1 MLRTFQMTLIHTHT
15 RARERTHTY
24 IHTYIY
30 TCNQQFQSAFT
41 LEENSD
47 PPLKGASQFPYSGK
61 ITVDPKGVAN
71 IQLLTYVEVD
81 MEWYRTVNAI
91 LTDAK
96 WRSI

>member
-1 MLRTFQMTLIHTHT
+1 M
-15 RARERTHTY
+15 
-24 IHTYIY
+24 
-30 TCNQQFQSAFT
+30 
-41 LEENSD
+41 
-47 PPLKGASQFPYSGK
+47 KGTSQFPSSGK